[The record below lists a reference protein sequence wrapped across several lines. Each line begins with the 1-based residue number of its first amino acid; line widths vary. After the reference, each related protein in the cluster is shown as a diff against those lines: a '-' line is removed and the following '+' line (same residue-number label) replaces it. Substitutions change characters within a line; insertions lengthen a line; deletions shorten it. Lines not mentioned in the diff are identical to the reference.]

1 MMPPQREVGDC
12 DVEGDAG
19 GEYAGLLE
27 GEVGR
32 DSGSNGRG
40 GDIAYKCAA
49 VVVDQRDVRPGVL
62 RLVQLV
68 GWLVAELLP
77 AVGGQTRPGKV
88 RLPCDILV
96 VFSKLAAHDA

>member
-1 MMPPQREVGDC
+1 MPPQREVGDC
-12 DVEGDAG
+12 DIEGDAG
-19 GEYAGLLE
+19 GDHAGLLE

-32 DSGSNGRG
+32 
-40 GDIAYKCAA
+40 DIAYKCAA